1 MKQGI
6 KLKIMNDSYYDEDDD
21 FTDERTPLT
30 SAAGGIH
37 GSSSLNRDDH
47 HNNNNYKPAL
57 REYNLC
63 IKIRHSK
70 WYFIFNLFVLVLTTL
85 LVVWVVRSKGHNP
98 RSRLFFLTETIVTF
112 AVVADVVLE
121 IAYDG
126 WRSYFL
132 INWKPVKSGQT
143 TKCLVYFNCLSNW
156 FQFLVMI
163 LCIIALLVY
172 AISPDLPDAVL
183 NTTADGGGDTLVS
196 FSLLLIRY
204 TFYVFFILISSGK
217 TLKNRG
223 CCENKEHWEIP
234 EVDID
239 DMDDDDEEDI
249 VY

>member
-1 MKQGI
+1 MKQSI

-112 AVVADVVLE
+112 AVVAARTV
-121 IAYDG
+121 
-126 WRSYFL
+126 S
-132 INWKPVKSGQT
+132 
-143 TKCLVYFNCLSNW
+143 LV
-156 FQFLVMI
+156 
-163 LCIIALLVY
+163 
-172 AISPDLPDAVL
+172 
-183 NTTADGGGDTLVS
+183 
-196 FSLLLIRY
+196 R
-204 TFYVFFILISSGK
+204 
-217 TLKNRG
+217 
-223 CCENKEHWEIP
+223 IP
-234 EVDID
+234 AKA
-239 DMDDDDEEDI
+239 
-249 VY
+249 

>member
-1 MKQGI
+1 
-6 KLKIMNDSYYDEDDD
+6 MNDSYYDEDDD

-156 FQFLVMI
+156 FHLVMI
-163 LCIIALLVY
+163 LCIVALLVY

-183 NTTADGGGDTLVS
+183 NTTADGDNTSIIFTFNTL
-196 FSLLLIRY
+196 Y
-204 TFYVFFILISSGK
+204 ILCIFHFNIHSK

-234 EVDID
+234 KLI
-239 DMDDDDEEDI
+239 
-249 VY
+249 

>member
-1 MKQGI
+1 
-6 KLKIMNDSYYDEDDD
+6 MNRSYYDDEEDFDD
-21 FTDERTPLT
+21 EKTPLT
-30 SAAGGIH
+30 GGA
-37 GSSSLNRDDH
+37 SSRH
-47 HNNNNYKPAL
+47 VTPEL

-70 WYFIFNLFVLVLTTL
+70 WYFVFNLFVLILTTL

-126 WRSYFL
+126 WRSYFFIDWTRL
-132 INWKPVKSGQT
+132 KNGQS
-143 TKCLVYFNCLSNW
+143 TKFITYLNCVANW
-156 FQFLVMI
+156 FQFTVMV
-163 LCIIALLVY
+163 LCVLALLVY
-172 AISPDLPDAVL
+172 AISPDLPDSVL
-183 NTTADGGGDTLVS
+183 NNASDGDTLVS

-223 CCENKEHWEIP
+223 CCENKEQWEIP
-234 EVDID
+234 EVDTGDTDIEEV
-239 DMDDDDEEDI
+239 DEEEDV